1 MILTSLLIIC
11 LLSLASD
18 VYLWYRVA
26 RHWPTPWRYMHWIP
40 LCIVSVLIVMM
51 LTGIMFTWIFSLGI
65 YLFLLACLPR
75 WFHALM
81 AILRMPRA
89 GMAVRIMLVT
99 VGLYGITF
107 GWKRLVVRETE
118 VASHALP
125 PSFQGFRIAH
135 ISDLHLGTYSS
146 EPEMVERIVK
156 MVNEASP
163 DLIVF
168 TGDIVN
174 TSPQELRPFTEPLAR
189 LKAPYGVISIM
200 GNHDYCTYG
209 PKKSASEPLAMQEE
223 IIAMQRQMGWNL
235 LMNGHAVLHNATD
248 SIAVIGVEN
257 DGHPPFP
264 ARADLEKATSG
275 LTAECYKIL
284 LTHDPSH
291 WRRAVLNHTNIA
303 ITLHRHHPLR
313 PHPCHASADSRLVTL
328 CPALLRMGRP
338 LQRKR
343 PVPAC
348 QHGYR
353 LQHSFPFGR
362 MARDNNHH
370 PHIGRRTVKRA
381 PLVPSA

>member
-11 LLSLASD
+11 LLSLVSD

-26 RHWPTPWRYMHWIP
+26 RHWPAPWRYMHWIP

-81 AILRMPRA
+81 ALLRMPRA
-89 GMAVRIMLVT
+89 GMAVRIMLVA

-174 TSPQELRPFTEPLAR
+174 TSPQELRPFTETLAR

-209 PKKSASEPLAMQEE
+209 PKKSASEPLAMQKE

-235 LMNGHAVLHNATD
+235 LMNGHDVLHNATD

-291 WRRAVLNHTNIA
+291 WRRAVLNHTDIA
-303 ITLHRHHPLR
+303 ITLSGHTHAMHLR
-313 PHPCHASADSRLVTL
+313 IAGWSPSALLFSEWGGLYKENGQYLHVNTGTGSNIPFRLGAWPEITIITLTSAD
-328 CPALLRMGRP
+328 
-338 LQRKR
+338 
-343 PVPAC
+343 
-348 QHGYR
+348 
-353 LQHSFPFGR
+353 
-362 MARDNNHH
+362 AR
-370 PHIGRRTVKRA
+370 
-381 PLVPSA
+381 